1 MTKFR
6 NRQMRIKISSTPQ
19 NTSVGVLQY
28 HCESTA
34 VPSREYCS
42 TATRILAACR
52 VACRACLV
60 CLCLIGLTLSLACC
74 SGAENLPLAGSP
86 TEPMAARS
94 ISWSIQQVAIPNTRA
109 LVDDDV
115 LRQACTPNV
124 YGDYESIG
132 IWGQYT
138 TAEDGQARTNSVFNA
153 EPLIYV
159 EKAEYTNPYND
170 WNYLSETRLWVTNSQ
185 YSFRACYPQALMTS
199 LMTQMEATIIQGG
212 PINTSVLQ
220 EDMLVAASYVDVQT
234 EMPSGPV
241 PLDMEHIFA
250 ALKFKVRPADG
261 YTPSSGEGITSC
273 WLQNKGTATNLF
285 SPSGYLLHTGN
296 ENPEITWY
304 TYESSSAPMY
314 KWEHMGLSI
323 AGENDLYTENGTVS
337 GHEYTGNEGWILVVP
352 QQVQGGTLQFCY
364 TMNSAGSH
372 VFSVDIP
379 AISYEH
385 GKRYTYILEIS
396 GAGVDIKLT
405 IADWNRLD
413 SVHDIIM

>member
-1 MTKFR
+1 MS
-6 NRQMRIKISSTPQ
+6 IKASRTPQ
-19 NTSVGVLQY
+19 NTSIGV
-28 HCESTA
+28 
-34 VPSREYCS
+34 
-42 TATRILAACR
+42 LAACH
-52 VACRACLV
+52 VACKARLV
-60 CLCLIGLTLSLACC
+60 CLCMLGMTLFMAGC
-74 SGAENLPLAGSP
+74 SVTDSSQVAETP
-86 TEPMAARS
+86 TGPMPART
-94 ISWSIQQVAIPNTRA
+94 ISWSIQQGGTSATRA
-109 LVDDDV
+109 LVDDDA
-115 LRQACTPNV
+115 LRLMCTPNV
-124 YGDYESIG
+124 YGDHERIG
-132 IWGQYT
+132 VWGQYSIT
-138 TAEDGQARTNSVFNA
+138 EDGQQRTYNVFNA
-153 EPLIYV
+153 TPLTYAP
-159 EKAEYTNPYND
+159 KLEYSNPYND
-170 WNYLSETRLWVTNSQ
+170 WNYPGEARFWMTNSQ

-220 EDMLVAASYVDVQT
+220 EDILVAASYVDVQT

-241 PLDMEHIFA
+241 LLDMKHIFA

-285 SPSGYLLHTGN
+285 SPSGYLVHAGN
-296 ENPEITWY
+296 VNPEITWH

-314 KWEHMGLSI
+314 KWEHTGLSI
-323 AGENDLYTENGTVS
+323 AGENDLYTESGTVS
-337 GHEYTGNEGWILVVP
+337 GYEYTGNEGWILVVP

-379 AISYEH
+379 AVRYEH
-385 GKRYTYILEIS
+385 GKRYTYILEIK
-396 GAGVDIKLT
+396 GASVDLKLT

>member
-6 NRQMRIKISSTPQ
+6 NRQMSIKASRTPQ
-19 NTSVGVLQY
+19 NTSIGV
-28 HCESTA
+28 
-34 VPSREYCS
+34 
-42 TATRILAACR
+42 LAACMTLFMAGCS
-52 VACRACLV
+52 VADSSQV
-60 CLCLIGLTLSLACC
+60 T
-74 SGAENLPLAGSP
+74 ETP
-86 TEPMAARS
+86 TGPMPART
-94 ISWSIQQVAIPNTRA
+94 ISWSIQQGGASATRA
-109 LVDDDV
+109 LVDDDA
-115 LRQACTPNV
+115 LRLTCTPNV
-124 YGDYESIG
+124 YGDHERIG
-132 IWGQYT
+132 VWGQYST
-138 TAEDGQARTNSVFNA
+138 TEDGQQRTYNVFNA
-153 EPLIYV
+153 TPLTYAP
-159 EKAEYTNPYND
+159 KLEYTNPYND
-170 WNYLSETRLWVTNSQ
+170 WNYPGEARFWMTNSQ

-241 PLDMEHIFA
+241 LLDMKHIFA

-285 SPSGYLLHTGN
+285 SPSGYLVHAGN
-296 ENPEITWY
+296 VNPEITWH

-314 KWEHMGLSI
+314 KWEHTGLSI
-323 AGENDLYTENGTVS
+323 AGENDLYTESGTVS

-364 TMNSAGSH
+364 TMNSAGSY

-379 AISYEH
+379 AIKYEH
-385 GKRYTYILEIS
+385 GKRYTYILEIK
-396 GAGVDIKLT
+396 GASVDLKLT

>member
-1 MTKFR
+1 
-6 NRQMRIKISSTPQ
+6 MRIV
-19 NTSVGVLQY
+19 TSIAFQRLTLGVPVVC
-28 HCESTA
+28 H
-34 VPSREYCS
+34 
-42 TATRILAACR
+42 
-52 VACRACLV
+52 VACKAGLV
-60 CLCLIGLTLSLACC
+60 CLCLLGMTLFMAGC
-74 SGAENLPLAGSP
+74 SVADSSQVTETP
-86 TEPMAARS
+86 TGPMPART
-94 ISWSIQQVAIPNTRA
+94 ISWSIQQGGASATRA
-109 LVDDDV
+109 LVDDEA
-115 LRQACTPNV
+115 LRLACTPNV
-124 YGDYESIG
+124 YGDHERIG
-132 IWGQYT
+132 VWGQYST
-138 TAEDGQARTNSVFNA
+138 TEDGQQRTYNVFNA
-153 EPLIYV
+153 TPLTYAP
-159 EKAEYTNPYND
+159 KLEYSNPYND
-170 WNYLSETRLWVTNSQ
+170 WNYPGEARFWMTNSQ

-241 PLDMEHIFA
+241 LLDMKHIFA

-285 SPSGYLLHTGN
+285 SPSGYLVHAGN
-296 ENPEITWY
+296 VNPEITWH

-314 KWEHMGLSI
+314 KWEHTGLSI
-323 AGENDLYTENGTVS
+323 AGENDLYTGSGTVS

-364 TMNSAGSH
+364 TMNSAGSY

-379 AISYEH
+379 AIKYEH
-385 GKRYTYILEIS
+385 GKRYTYILEIK
-396 GAGVDIKLT
+396 GASVDLKLT

>member
-1 MTKFR
+1 MC
-6 NRQMRIKISSTPQ
+6 IKPFGTPQ
-19 NTSVGVLQY
+19 NTSIGVLQY
-28 HCESTA
+28 HYGSTA
-34 VPSREYCS
+34 VPLRKYCS
-42 TATRILAACR
+42 TITRVLAACH
-52 VACRACLV
+52 VACKACLV
-60 CLCLIGLTLSLACC
+60 CLCLLAMTLFMAGC
-74 SGAENLPLAGSP
+74 SVADSSQVTDNP
-86 TEPMAARS
+86 TGPMPARA
-94 ISWSIQQVAIPNTRA
+94 ISWSIQQESASATRA
-109 LVDDDV
+109 LVDDEA
-115 LRQACTPNV
+115 LRLACTPNV
-124 YGDYESIG
+124 YGNHERIG
-132 IWGQYT
+132 VWGQYS
-138 TAEDGQARTNSVFNA
+138 TAEDGQQRTYSVFNA
-153 EPLIYV
+153 TPLTYAP
-159 EKAEYTNPYND
+159 KLEYTNPYND
-170 WNYLSETRLWVTNSQ
+170 WNYPGETRFWMTNSQ

-220 EDMLVAASYVDVQT
+220 EDMLVAASYVDIQT

-241 PLDMEHIFA
+241 PLDMKHIFA
-250 ALKFKVRPADG
+250 ALKFKVRPTDG

-314 KWEHMGLSI
+314 KWENTGLSI
-323 AGENDLYTENGTVS
+323 AGENDLYTESGTVS

>member
-6 NRQMRIKISSTPQ
+6 NRQMCIKTSSTTQ
-19 NTSVGVLQY
+19 YTSIGVL
-28 HCESTA
+28 A
-34 VPSREYCS
+34 V
-42 TATRILAACR
+42 CR
-52 VACRACLV
+52 VACKARLV
-60 CLCLIGLTLSLACC
+60 CLCLLGMTLFMAGC
-74 SGAENLPLAGSP
+74 SVADSP
-86 TEPMAARS
+86 QVTDAPTGPMPART
-94 ISWSIQQVAIPNTRA
+94 ISWSIQQEGASATRA
-109 LVDDDV
+109 LVDDDA
-115 LRQACTPNV
+115 LRLTCTPNV
-124 YGDYESIG
+124 YGDHERIG
-132 IWGQYT
+132 VWGQYST
-138 TAEDGQARTNSVFNA
+138 TEDGQQRTYNVFNA
-153 EPLIYV
+153 TPLTYAP
-159 EKAEYTNPYND
+159 KLEYTNPYND
-170 WNYLSETRLWVTNSQ
+170 WNYPGEARFWMTNSQ

-220 EDMLVAASYVDVQT
+220 EDMLVAASYVDIQT

-241 PLDMEHIFA
+241 PLDMKHIFA

-314 KWEHMGLSI
+314 KWEHTGLSI
-323 AGENDLYTENGTVS
+323 AGENDLYTESGTVS

-379 AISYEH
+379 AIKYEH

>member
-1 MTKFR
+1 MS
-6 NRQMRIKISSTPQ
+6 IKASRTPQ
-19 NTSVGVLQY
+19 NTSIGV
-28 HCESTA
+28 
-34 VPSREYCS
+34 
-42 TATRILAACR
+42 LAACH
-52 VACRACLV
+52 VACKARLV
-60 CLCLIGLTLSLACC
+60 CLCMLGMTLFMAGC
-74 SGAENLPLAGSP
+74 SVADSSQVAETP
-86 TEPMAARS
+86 TGPMPART
-94 ISWSIQQVAIPNTRA
+94 ISWSIQQGGVSATRA
-109 LVDDDV
+109 LVDDDA
-115 LRQACTPNV
+115 LRLTCTPNV
-124 YGDYESIG
+124 YGDHERIG
-132 IWGQYT
+132 VWGQYST
-138 TAEDGQARTNSVFNA
+138 TEDGQQRTYNVFNA
-153 EPLIYV
+153 TPLTYAP
-159 EKAEYTNPYND
+159 KLEYTNPYND
-170 WNYLSETRLWVTNSQ
+170 WNYPGEARFWMTNSQ

-199 LMTQMEATIIQGG
+199 LMTQMEPTIMQGG

-241 PLDMEHIFA
+241 LLDMKHIFA

-285 SPSGYLLHTGN
+285 SPSGYLVHAGN
-296 ENPEITWY
+296 VNPEITWH
-304 TYESSSAPMY
+304 TYESSSVPMY
-314 KWEHMGLSI
+314 KWEHTGLSI
-323 AGENDLYTENGTVS
+323 AGENDLYTESGTVS

-379 AISYEH
+379 AVRYEH
-385 GKRYTYILEIS
+385 GKRYTYILEIK
-396 GAGVDIKLT
+396 GASVDLKLT

>member
-1 MTKFR
+1 M
-6 NRQMRIKISSTPQ
+6 P
-19 NTSVGVLQY
+19 
-28 HCESTA
+28 A
-34 VPSREYCS
+34 
-42 TATRILAACR
+42 
-52 VACRACLV
+52 RA
-60 CLCLIGLTLSLACC
+60 
-74 SGAENLPLAGSP
+74 
-86 TEPMAARS
+86 
-94 ISWSIQQVAIPNTRA
+94 ISWSIQQEGTSATRA
-109 LVDDDV
+109 LVDDEA
-115 LRQACTPNV
+115 LRLACTPNV
-124 YGDYESIG
+124 YGNHERIG
-132 IWGQYT
+132 VWGQYS
-138 TAEDGQARTNSVFNA
+138 TAEDGQQRTYSVFNA
-153 EPLIYV
+153 TPLTYAP
-159 EKAEYTNPYND
+159 KLEYTNPYND
-170 WNYLSETRLWVTNSQ
+170 WNYPGEARFWMTNSQ
-185 YSFRACYPQALMTS
+185 YSFRACYPLALMTS

-220 EDMLVAASYVDVQT
+220 EDMLVAATYVDIQT

-314 KWEHMGLSI
+314 KWEHTGLSI
-323 AGENDLYTENGTVS
+323 AGENDLYTESGTVS
-337 GHEYTGNEGWILVVP
+337 GYEYTGNEGWILVVP

>member
-1 MTKFR
+1 MS
-6 NRQMRIKISSTPQ
+6 IKTSSTHQ
-19 NTSVGVLQY
+19 NTSVGVQQY

-34 VPSREYCS
+34 VPLREYCS
-42 TATRILAACR
+42 TATRVLAACR

-74 SGAENLPLAGSP
+74 SGAENLPLAGTP